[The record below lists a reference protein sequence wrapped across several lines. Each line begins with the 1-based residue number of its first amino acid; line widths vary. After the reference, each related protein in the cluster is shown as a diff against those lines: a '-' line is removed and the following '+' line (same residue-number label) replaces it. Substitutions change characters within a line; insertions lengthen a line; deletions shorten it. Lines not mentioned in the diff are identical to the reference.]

1 MRSSRVALFS
11 SRRRIL
17 TFRTHQQFGEVLHW
31 GLKMK
36 FLCLAYGDEAGWNR
50 LSASDKDEVLAADAV
65 IRARGNLMSAVRL
78 EVSTV
83 TNWDGNIQVSDM
95 PYAKHA
101 LPLAGFSVIEAQTLE
116 EVLRLVAKTPCAR
129 AEGYIEVRALW
140 ETSVG

>member
-1 MRSSRVALFS
+1 
-11 SRRRIL
+11 
-17 TFRTHQQFGEVLHW
+17 
-31 GLKMK
+31 MK

-65 IRARGNLMSAVRL
+65 IRARGDLMSAVRP

-83 TNWDGNIQVSDM
+83 TNWDGNVQSSDT

-129 AEGYIEVRALW
+129 ADGYIEVRALL
-140 ETSVG
+140 ETGAG